1 MEELIVSVLSLIVLV
16 PILYFLPIGL
26 SNKGKGLVIIVA
38 FMFANLGILAK
49 SSFSLWQTGL
59 IIFLLTIV
67 TVYLLDKKFNKFIFS
82 TGMDEEKYVE
92 LPSENVDEL
101 EFVTENSGLV
111 SNVSAEEITS
121 ASLAMNV
128 EEIQDVVVANTTPS
142 MIEDGFE
149 IEELTFSLDKPEQN
163 KNEGPEEIL
172 TETNSSSTDEMSE
185 IELDEEISFLESR
198 DISVDDIEVL
208 SKEEETYSEGYM
220 SEIEQLLAGDLMED
234 ELVSEEDQTSERL
247 EENNTEKETSLSMSE
262 LGDIEEIPVLAML
275 EEGLEETDL
284 TMFEA
289 DEIEEDFEILD
300 EVDEETGAEE
310 KTNLTLLDEEE
321 TILAFLDKEETEEET
336 DLTILEDSDLDFMLI
351 ENSEEEFDVDS
362 ELEINEPLNDETPI
376 NPTEPSNED
385 ITFEPEL
392 EVLVFD
398 DNSNKSGDLLE
409 EETVQS
415 APETVE
421 SENEWMLDDL
431 DLEDEHSLIAIEEI
445 EATQAQAAAS
455 LFNDEN
461 EHLAGLTEVEE
472 QLQEASLEE
481 LLSEELI
488 FASSEVHQDSDN
500 KVIESELNEAEHLVT
515 ELEADEMIESEF
527 HVPELETNQA
537 DEAELEVPELE
548 TNLES
553 QEELYPN
560 IEIEQEDRSKEKRK
574 SVLQQQLFHTM
585 VSQLHIAR
593 KHMKANEYEE
603 LIRAHLHPDLAV
615 QDYYTFV
622 SMLIEHY
629 ISQKELG
636 KLQEL
641 LTNLDDKFTNY
652 PILDMEIQYLYKE
665 YCRNTR

>member
-26 SNKGKGLVIIVA
+26 TNKGKGLVIIVA

-49 SSFSLWQTGL
+49 SSFTLWQTGL
-59 IIFLLTIV
+59 IILLLTTV

-111 SNVSAEEITS
+111 SNVTTEEITN

-128 EEIQDVVVANTTPS
+128 EENQDVVVTNTTPS
-142 MIEDGFE
+142 MMEDSFE
-149 IEELTFSLDKPEQN
+149 IEELSFSLDKPEQN
-163 KNEGPEEIL
+163 KNEGPEEII
-172 TETNSSSTDEMSE
+172 TETNPPSTEDMNE

-198 DISVDDIEVL
+198 DISVEDTEV
-208 SKEEETYSEGYM
+208 SSEEEETFSEGYM

-234 ELVSEEDQTSERL
+234 ELVSEEDQTSEML

-289 DEIEEDFEILD
+289 DEIEEDFAILD

-310 KTNLTLLDEEE
+310 KTDLALLEEE
-321 TILAFLDKEETEEET
+321 EIDLA
-336 DLTILEDSDLDFMLI
+336 ILEDSDLDFMLI
-351 ENSEEEFDVDS
+351 ENIEEELDVDS

-445 EATQAQAAAS
+445 EATQAQAAVS
-455 LFNDEN
+455 LFDDEN
-461 EHLAGLTEVEE
+461 EFIVPPPEE
-472 QLQEASLEE
+472 QLQEVNLEE

-488 FASSEVHQDSDN
+488 FASSEVQQDSDN
-500 KVIESELNEAEHLVT
+500 LVTESELNEAEHLVT

-537 DEAELEVPELE
+537 DEAKFEVPELE

-560 IEIEQEDRSKEKRK
+560 IETEQEDRSKEKQK

>member
-26 SNKGKGLVIIVA
+26 TNKGKGLVIIVA

-111 SNVSAEEITS
+111 SNVSAEEITN

-128 EEIQDVVVANTTPS
+128 EEIQNVVVANTTPS

-198 DISVDDIEVL
+198 DISVDDIEVS
-208 SKEEETYSEGYM
+208 SKEEETFSEGYM

-234 ELVSEEDQTSERL
+234 ELVSEEDQTSEML

-262 LGDIEEIPVLAML
+262 LGDIEETPVLAML

-284 TMFEA
+284 TMFEG
-289 DEIEEDFEILD
+289 DEIEEDFVILD

-310 KTNLTLLDEEE
+310 KTDLALLEEE
-321 TILAFLDKEETEEET
+321 IEEEI
-336 DLTILEDSDLDFMLI
+336 DLDQSKLEDSDLDSMLI
-351 ENSEEEFDVDS
+351 ENSEVEFDVDS
-362 ELEINEPLNDETPI
+362 ELEINEPLNAETPI

-398 DNSNKSGDLLE
+398 DNSNKSGDSLE

-445 EATQAQAAAS
+445 EATQAQAAVS
-455 LFNDEN
+455 LFDDEN
-461 EHLAGLTEVEE
+461 EFIVPPPEE
-472 QLQEASLEE
+472 QLQEASLED

-500 KVIESELNEAEHLVT
+500 KVIESELNETEHLIT
-515 ELEADEMIESEF
+515 ELEAYEMIESEF

-560 IEIEQEDRSKEKRK
+560 IEIEQEDRSKEKQK